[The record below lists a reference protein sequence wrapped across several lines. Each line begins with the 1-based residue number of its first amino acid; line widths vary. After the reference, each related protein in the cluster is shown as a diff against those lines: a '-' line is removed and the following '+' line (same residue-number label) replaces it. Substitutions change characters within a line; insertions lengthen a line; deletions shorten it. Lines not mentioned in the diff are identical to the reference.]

1 MALTVLK
8 KAAVPAPAE
17 LPVDPAGP
25 AAKYAL
31 GVLLEL
37 AAHGSEKARI
47 RAAAA
52 LLRSEIPADTSPP
65 RFTQADVQAL
75 MQVFDNG
82 LRAKVDERVQAR
94 LAEINAAALAAVPT
108 PAAPAAPHTGMWD
121 GPGIPA
127 RGPFRGHS

>member
-1 MALTVLK
+1 MSLTVLK
-8 KAAVPAPAE
+8 KASVSAPAAP
-17 LPVDPAGP
+17 PVDPAGP

-37 AAHGSEKARI
+37 AAHAPDAKSRI

-52 LLRSEIPADTSPP
+52 LLRSEIPADSQPP
-65 RFTQADVQAL
+65 RFSQADVQAL

-94 LAEINAAALAAVPT
+94 LAEINAAALAAVPAA
-108 PAAPAAPHTGMWD
+108 AAPAPHPGMWD